1 MSNKKSSI
9 QLSELDNKIDRVI
22 MVLFPPN
29 WQSFMRTKL
38 YREKSPF
45 QRLQMFNDLKEVVNE

>member
-1 MSNKKSSI
+1 MSNRKLNI
-9 QLSELDNKIDRVI
+9 RLSELDKKIDRVI

-38 YREKSPF
+38 YREKSPL

>member
-38 YREKSPF
+38 YREKSSF